1 MLFIIKP
8 LKSLTSVPSYTFV
21 SCHVIPCLFIFEG
34 EDYQVSLIWLQFHVG
49 VLRIF
54 FFGLDYLSRS
64 FTIHRTVGEGEA
76 IYLTSPYTL
85 PLPPATQALILAG
98 QLLHTAHLCTY
109 VTARPE
115 LGTFAL
121 RAQVVNHWP
130 ARPFE
135 HISILPSL
143 NALRITSWM
152 VKLQV
157 TSKKC
162 NCDFAKVCIQQKSKT
177 NLRIYWITMI
187 RVEIHEMNFWRN

>member
-1 MLFIIKP
+1 MLVYIWRRRLP
-8 LKSLTSVPSYTFV
+8 SVTHQTSI
-21 SCHVIPCLFIFEG
+21 SCRCFE
-34 EDYQVSLIWLQFHVG
+34 D
-49 VLRIF
+49 IF
-54 FFGLDYLSRS
+54 FRSRLS
-64 FTIHRTVGEGEA
+64 FTIIHDSQDSRGGGG
-76 IYLTSPYTL
+76 YLFNFTLHSSTSTGYTG
-85 PLPPATQALILAG
+85 THISI
-98 QLLHTAHLCTY
+98 LHTAHLCTY